1 MNYHVVLTFIYIH
14 LCPNSITMCILNFKT
29 IYNTW
34 REKIQ
39 RISFCN
45 NISTC
50 IIYFSFFVVLSLST
64 CVIQRKI
71 FLVVFF
77 RYTSYR

>member
-34 REKIQ
+34 REKYKESPFVTIYLHALYFFF
-39 RISFCN
+39 FCCFYHYLHKVQKK
-45 NISTC
+45 NI
-50 IIYFSFFVVLSLST
+50 LSG
-64 CVIQRKI
+64 
-71 FLVVFF
+71 FLQIHKL
-77 RYTSYR
+77 